1 MEIMSLNLLKVVL
14 LLNLKKIIDFDVD
27 IFNYLDNI
35 ELSTTEKNGKN
46 NNNIESNPKM
56 RAKSAD
62 PRKNLTSAT
71 TRMNKMNE
79 KKQDEKERAI
89 KENLEDINNLP
100 NNTNLSKNVNTKDK
114 LLKGNEKDPNLIK
127 DKKKKSTL
135 DSKGKP
141 LDKNAKENNKSSK
154 PNV

>member
-135 DSKGKP
+135 DSKGKT